1 MTNLIELHRAA
12 VVTVET
18 LRAIQAQTVTEREA
32 SDDGMTASRDSILA
46 QKEAKK
52 AFEKAM
58 RAFQNEVEAIGAVNV
73 RNLAELYAQIGQVK
87 VYA

>member
-1 MTNLIELHRAA
+1 MTNLNELHQTA
-12 VVTVET
+12 VVTAEA
-18 LRAIQAQTVTEREA
+18 LRTAQAKVAVEREA
-32 SDDGMTASRDSILA
+32 SDDYMTASRDSILA